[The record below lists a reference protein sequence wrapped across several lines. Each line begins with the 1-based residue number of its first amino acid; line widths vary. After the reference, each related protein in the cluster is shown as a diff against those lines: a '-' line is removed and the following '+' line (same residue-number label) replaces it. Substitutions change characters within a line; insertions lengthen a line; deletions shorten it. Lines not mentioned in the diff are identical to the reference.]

1 MGKEREWLKDVL
13 LNSSES
19 SEEESTPEG
28 KDRRIKT
35 ILKQRRLELKYVK
48 RYRMKKTVRY
58 VDLFVMFCT
67 KIIFLCILALPISF
81 AIWRRTHRSV
91 FGAVLFQCEREFI
104 NIYYGV
110 DLNGA

>member
-67 KIIFLCILALPISF
+67 KIIFLCLSLTS
-81 AIWRRTHRSV
+81 
-91 FGAVLFQCEREFI
+91 LFLCSR
-104 NIYYGV
+104 NVTTCTTVPDCY
-110 DLNGA
+110 LL